1 MKNGIARFDYH
12 LNKLQAL
19 LVSSS
24 KQKNPALWL
33 YQHDARTPL
42 FMLEG
47 LAKLYAGIHNEKKFK
62 KLKEQFKLLED
73 AFGAIDYYD
82 SFAKQFLGNKEIP
95 AAITGYLQAQSR
107 EKIQSL
113 NELLKEKGWLDED
126 NTRIKKT
133 RKKLEEV
140 EWLKEKDDIKGIHK
154 FYITAINKILEFINE
169 KGFHFSDLEN
179 EVHEF
184 RRMIR
189 WLSIYPQA
197 LRGCI
202 QLSQSKKAAPKYLA
216 KYLTEAIINSPYNVM
231 PDAGDMEH
239 FLLLDQNRYYALS
252 WLIAELGHLKD
263 AGLKTEVIKE
273 AIIQTAPLAPGSK
286 SKEKDALAQA
296 YKLAGAGH
304 ITIQQVLS
312 TAENLCKTF
321 CKEKNLELLID
332 GIASVKK

>member
-1 MKNGIARFDYH
+1 MKNGQARFNYYLD
-12 LNKLQAL
+12 KLQEL
-19 LVSSS
+19 LLKSS

-73 AFGAIDYYD
+73 SLGAIDYYD
-82 SFAKQFLGNKEIP
+82 SFAKQFVGNKEIP
-95 AAITGYLQAQSR
+95 AAITSYLQAQSR

-113 NELLKEKGWLDED
+113 NETLKEKGWLGED
-126 NTRIKKT
+126 NTRIEKT
-133 RKKLEEV
+133 RKKLEEA

-154 FYITAINKILEFINE
+154 FYIAAINKILEFINE
-169 KGFHFSDLEN
+169 KDFHFIDLEN

-202 QLSQSKKAAPKYLA
+202 QLSKSKKTVPKYLA
-216 KYLTEAIINSPYNVM
+216 KYATEAITGSPFNVM
-231 PDAGDMEH
+231 PDAGDMKH

-252 WLIAELGHLKD
+252 WLIAELGRLKD
-263 AGLKTEVIKE
+263 AGLKIEVIKE
-273 AIIQTAPLAPGSK
+273 AIMQTGK
-286 SKEKDALAQA
+286 TKEKDALAQA
-296 YKLAGAGH
+296 YKLVGPEH
-304 ITIQQVLS
+304 MNIQQVLT

-332 GIASVKK
+332 GIATVKK